1 MDAEIVCSLCFIDGS
16 MYCDRCFLLGPRNEV
31 CKAAV
36 NIFALFFFFLDSL
49 SSVFLSL
56 KNIPVTLRNV
66 VIACTMKAE
75 IYSCNSFSSS
85 GGLSN
90 VVKTDYFSNFAT
102 TIISRVNDFEVIDN
116 YMFST
121 NSVCTL

>member
-1 MDAEIVCSLCFIDGS
+1 MDAEVVCSLCFIDGS

-36 NIFALFFFFLDSL
+36 NIFALFFFFGQL
-49 SSVFLSL
+49 VFCFLSL
-56 KNIPVTLRNV
+56 KNIPVKVRNV
-66 VIACTMKAE
+66 IIACTMKAE

>member
-1 MDAEIVCSLCFIDGS
+1 
-16 MYCDRCFLLGPRNEV
+16 
-31 CKAAV
+31 
-36 NIFALFFFFLDSL
+36 
-49 SSVFLSL
+49 
-56 KNIPVTLRNV
+56 
-66 VIACTMKAE
+66 MKAE

-116 YMFST
+116 YMFAT

>member
-1 MDAEIVCSLCFIDGS
+1 MLKLFAACVLLMGPCIVIGVFSLGLGMKFAKLQSI
-16 MYCDRCFLLGPRNEV
+16 FLP
-31 CKAAV
+31 C
-36 NIFALFFFFLDSL
+36 FFFFFGQL
-49 SSVFLSL
+49 VFCFLSL
-56 KNIPVTLRNV
+56 KNIPVKVRNV
-66 VIACTMKAE
+66 IIACTMKAE

>member
-1 MDAEIVCSLCFIDGS
+1 MDAEVVCSVCFIDGS

-56 KNIPVTLRNV
+56 KNIPVKVRNV
-66 VIACTMKAE
+66 IIACTMKAE

>member
-1 MDAEIVCSLCFIDGS
+1 MDAEVVCSLCFIDGS

-56 KNIPVTLRNV
+56 KNIPVTVRNV
-66 VIACTMKAE
+66 VIACT
-75 IYSCNSFSSS
+75 
-85 GGLSN
+85 
-90 VVKTDYFSNFAT
+90 
-102 TIISRVNDFEVIDN
+102 
-116 YMFST
+116 
-121 NSVCTL
+121 

>member
-36 NIFALFFFFLDSL
+36 NIFALFFFFGQL

-116 YMFST
+116 YMFAT

>member
-1 MDAEIVCSLCFIDGS
+1 MDAEVVCSLCFIDGS

-36 NIFALFFFFLDSL
+36 NIFALFFFFFGQL
-49 SSVFLSL
+49 VFCFLSL
-56 KNIPVTLRNV
+56 KNIPVKVRNV
-66 VIACTMKAE
+66 IIACTMKAE

>member
-1 MDAEIVCSLCFIDGS
+1 MI
-16 MYCDRCFLLGPRNEV
+16 
-31 CKAAV
+31 
-36 NIFALFFFFLDSL
+36 
-49 SSVFLSL
+49 
-56 KNIPVTLRNV
+56 
-66 VIACTMKAE
+66 IACTMKAE

>member
-1 MDAEIVCSLCFIDGS
+1 MDAEVVCSLCFIDGS

-56 KNIPVTLRNV
+56 KNIPVKVRNV
-66 VIACTMKAE
+66 IIACTMKAE

>member
-1 MDAEIVCSLCFIDGS
+1 MG
-16 MYCDRCFLLGPRNEV
+16 LGPRNEV
-31 CKAAV
+31 YKAVV
-36 NIFALFFFFLDSL
+36 NIFALFCFFGQLVFC
-49 SSVFLSL
+49 FLSL
-56 KNIPVTLRNV
+56 KKHPSKGKECGN
-66 VIACTMKAE
+66 CMYMKAE

>member
-1 MDAEIVCSLCFIDGS
+1 MLKLFA
-16 MYCDRCFLLGPRNEV
+16 DRCFLRGPRNEV
-31 CKAAV
+31 YKAVV
-36 NIFALFFFFLDSL
+36 NIFALFCFFGQLVFC
-49 SSVFLSL
+49 FLSL
-56 KNIPVTLRNV
+56 KNIPVKVRNV
-66 VIACTMKAE
+66 IIACTMKAE

-121 NSVCTL
+121 NSVCTLLCNSFKMLS